1 MERIFTKAR
10 KQFGKV
16 YPSGATAYLAEIV
29 KGNSIKIMCDAGYR
43 SGWSKEFKIGDYAE
57 YDSYNLSY
65 YGPIVAIADKTV
77 SIICK
82 HDAAR
87 YARGEKVKTYRLDL
101 NAFAWRNIDFDVSEA
116 SAKNSDTMM
125 YI

>member
-1 MERIFTKAR
+1 MTKAR

-16 YPSGATAYLAEIV
+16 YPSAETVYEVDIV
-29 KGNSIKIMCDAGYR
+29 KGKSITVRCDEGYAAGTQNR
-43 SGWSKEFKIGDYAE
+43 FVLGDYAE

-65 YGPIVAIADKTV
+65 FGPIIAITDNSV

-82 HDAAR
+82 HDASRHAQ
-87 YARGEKVKTYRLDL
+87 GHKVKVYRLDL
-101 NAFAWRNIDFDVSEA
+101 NKFSYRNIDFDVSEA
-116 SAKNSDTMM
+116 SAANADTMM

>member
-1 MERIFTKAR
+1 MERIYTKAR
-10 KQFGKV
+10 KQYGKV
-16 YPSGATAYLAEIV
+16 YPAVATEFLAEVV
-29 KGNSIKIMCDAGYR
+29 KGKSIKLTCDAGYR
-43 SGWSKEFKIGDYAE
+43 AGRSNEFEIGDYAE

-87 YARGEKVKTYRLDL
+87 YARGEKVKTYRMDL
-101 NAFAWRNIDFDVSEA
+101 NTFAWRNIDFNVSEA
-116 SAKNSDTMM
+116 SAANSETMM